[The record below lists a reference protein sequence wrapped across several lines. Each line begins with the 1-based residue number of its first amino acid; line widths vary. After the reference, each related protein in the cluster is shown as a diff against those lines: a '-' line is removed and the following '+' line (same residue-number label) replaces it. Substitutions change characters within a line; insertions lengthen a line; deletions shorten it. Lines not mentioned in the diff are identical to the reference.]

1 MDEIDDPIDE
11 PEGSE
16 LEIGLSEQGGN
27 LRLNLRSGALIE
39 RSDEV
44 VRTPVEGFDEISL
57 FGSDLSERI
66 KFKLNSRLASSPDNV
81 NLFAA
86 SGRDR
91 IQIVQKNQGGP
102 DLLAIHGQQGRDL
115 LDARKFAGEVEL
127 DGGPGRDV
135 LIGGRSRSEL
145 WGGSGADTFDLS
157 RESSGVQWIMDFDP
171 DVDRLRLDQS
181 VGAYEINVRG
191 DDLWLLSGERT
202 VAVFDG
208 FVDQQDTL
216 ELLIS

>member
-1 MDEIDDPIDE
+1 M
-11 PEGSE
+11 GSE
-16 LEIGLSEQGGN
+16 MCI
-27 LRLNLRSGALIE
+27 RDR
-39 RSDEV
+39 
-44 VRTPVEGFDEISL
+44 GFDAISL
-57 FGSDLSERI
+57 FSSNFSEKV
-66 KFKLNSRLASSPDNV
+66 KFKFDPRLASSPDVV

-86 SGRDR
+86 RGGDR

-102 DLLAIHGQQGRDL
+102 QLLAIHGQQGRDR
-115 LDARKFAGEVEL
+115 LDASKFAGEVEL
-127 DGGPGRDV
+127 DGGPGRDL

-171 DVDRLRLDQS
+171 DIDQLRLDQT
-181 VGAYEINVRG
+181 VGAYEIDVRG
-191 DDLWLLSGERT
+191 DDLWLLSGERA